1 MFETLLF
8 WKSVSGFLLLTIG
21 IIVTFR
27 ILYLKRSAIKLKDE
41 YDEDIKKKQQE
52 IDKYEKELRDK
63 YNDGEKII
71 NILLRLIDEYRYWV
85 ETREE
90 TSKLALQGLLE
101 NLPEEVKD
109 KVKITL

>member
-1 MFETLLF
+1 M
-8 WKSVSGFLLLTIG
+8 SASLLLTIG
-21 IIVTFR
+21 IQYIFYNR
-27 ILYLKRSAIKLKDE
+27 RLKRTAIKLKDE
-41 YDEDIKKKQQE
+41 YNEDIEKKRQE
-52 IDKYEKELRDK
+52 VDKYEKELKEK

-85 ETREE
+85 ETGEE

-109 KVKITL
+109 KVKITI